1 MIPDEVVVHVNTI
14 VSPSVGL
21 LTSAVNTGVAGL
33 SEDQDKKY
41 IITFQLSRLDR
52 KTYLNSNL
60 KPLIH
65 TSSGEHINYEKAYF
79 SNAIE

>member
-1 MIPDEVVVHVNTI
+1 MPVEVVVHVNTI

-21 LTSAVNTGVAGL
+21 LTSAVNVGVAGL

-41 IITFQLSRLDR
+41 IITFQLSRDR

>member
-1 MIPDEVVVHVNTI
+1 MPVEVVVHVNTI

-21 LTSAVNTGVAGL
+21 LTSAVNVGVAGL

-41 IITFQLSRLDR
+41 IITFQLSRDR

-60 KPLIH
+60 KPLIP

>member
-1 MIPDEVVVHVNTI
+1 MPVEVVVHVNTI

-21 LTSAVNTGVAGL
+21 LTSAVNVGVAGL

-41 IITFQLSRLDR
+41 IITFQLSRDR

-65 TSSGEHINYEKAYF
+65 TSSEEHISYEKAYF
-79 SNAIE
+79 SNVIE

>member
-1 MIPDEVVVHVNTI
+1 MPVEVVVHVNTI
-14 VSPSVGL
+14 ESPSVGL
-21 LTSAVNTGVAGL
+21 LSSAVNVGVAGL

-41 IITFQLSRLDR
+41 IITFQLSRDR

-65 TSSGEHINYEKAYF
+65 TSSVEHINYEKAYF

>member
-1 MIPDEVVVHVNTI
+1 MPVEVVVHVNTI

-21 LTSAVNTGVAGL
+21 LTSAVNVGVAGL

-41 IITFQLSRLDR
+41 IITFQLSRDR

-65 TSSGEHINYEKAYF
+65 TSSGDHINYKKAYF
-79 SNAIE
+79 SNALE

>member
-33 SEDQDKKY
+33 SEDQDISASGFY
-41 IITFQLSRLDR
+41 SI
-52 KTYLNSNL
+52 TYLLRLNT
-60 KPLIH
+60 I
-65 TSSGEHINYEKAYF
+65 G
-79 SNAIE
+79 

>member
-1 MIPDEVVVHVNTI
+1 MPVEVVVHVNTI

-21 LTSAVNTGVAGL
+21 LTSAVNVGVAGL

-41 IITFQLSRLDR
+41 IITFQLSRDR

-65 TSSGEHINYEKAYF
+65 TSSGDHINYNKAYF
-79 SNAIE
+79 SNALE

>member
-1 MIPDEVVVHVNTI
+1 MPVEVVVHVNTI

-21 LTSAVNTGVAGL
+21 LTSAVNVGVAGL

-41 IITFQLSRLDR
+41 IITFQLSRDR

-79 SNAIE
+79 TNAIE